1 MNKVI
6 IMVWEDIL
14 KRSKY
19 STTNLPMLKEGV
31 EKVYAT
37 IPTDTIFESADMF
50 PKFVEMVKPNIG
62 KKNTDIRAWNLF
74 VKSKGKDWFPNYF
87 TKYGLRRGYIEPI
100 GHKSK
105 YKNRRI

>member
-1 MNKVI
+1 MNEVI

-14 KRSKY
+14 KRSY

-62 KKNTDIRAWNLF
+62 KKNTDIRAWNTF
-74 VKSKGKDWFPNYF
+74 VRRKGKDWFPSYF
-87 TKYGLRRGYIEPI
+87 TKYGLSRKYIEQI
-100 GHKSK
+100 GHRSK